1 MNPKRLLRGIAI
13 CGFALLPLAIR
24 AQTED
29 LSSDSEFFK
38 KQAGIYQQW
47 LDYAGFGKVLKV
59 QTIEVSPQQLS
70 LYLGFQYQDI
80 DTIEVAWKMLKANF
94 ERTGQVTLEQELFYK
109 MVNLMAVGQSMA
121 SVQIYDTYD
130 LTKAQLFFRRISFK
144 DGMVQV
150 EESGYGTK
158 IKKNFKVRDSA
169 YHLEQPTMLK
179 ESGRRSRI
187 KELVLN
193 PSNFKNLK
201 NSRIK
206 VNDFKQKYDRQAV
219 FDKIVACSRGR
230 LERTP
235 CEQRNPKLQVLEKEQ
250 VLRFEVTD
258 LCRVVLTDEANPL
271 LCSVLNRI
279 GYDCNWVKREM
290 LIFRIE
296 YQQTAAGFQLRIELD
311 GKYGSGLYDNVRRGG
326 YHSMDIDF
334 EDYLSRYADIFGE
347 YLRQCITQ

>member
-1 MNPKRLLRGIAI
+1 MNPKRLLQGIAI
-13 CGFALLPLAIR
+13 CGFALLPMAIR

-109 MVNLMAVGQSMA
+109 MVNLMAVGQSVA
-121 SVQIYDTYD
+121 NVQIYDTYD
-130 LTKAQLFFRRISFK
+130 LTKAPLFFRGISFK

-150 EESGYGTK
+150 EESGHRSK
-158 IKKNFKVRDSA
+158 IKDV
-169 YHLEQPTMLK
+169 
-179 ESGRRSRI
+179 
-187 KELVLN
+187 VLA
-193 PSNFKNLK
+193 PSDFKNLK
-201 NSRIK
+201 SLPVK
-206 VNDFKQKYDRQAV
+206 DFKQKYDRQTV
-219 FDKIVACSRGR
+219 FDKIVACSKRR
-230 LERTP
+230 FERTT
-235 CEQRNPKLQVLEKEQ
+235 CEQRNPRVEVLENRQ

-258 LCRVVLTDEANPL
+258 LCREVLPNETNPL

-311 GKYGSGLYDNVRRGG
+311 GKYGSGFYDNVRRGG

-334 EDYLSRYADIFGE
+334 EDYLSRYADIFE
-347 YLRQCITQ
+347 VYLRQCIAQ